1 MDAVKPACLV
11 AGELVGESG
20 LIHGVLVHSEG
31 LHYPVIQGLG
41 PSYSRRAMFAASPD
55 QPPCLVGAARV
66 ALPPRRTKA
75 ELRSAVDRARRDG
88 ALLAVELGDAGW
100 IRKRGGP
107 KAAYE
112 LATIRPD
119 IPLATQPPSL
129 HLALPVE
136 GLA

>member
-11 AGELVGESG
+11 AGELVGQSG

-75 ELRSAVDRARRDG
+75 ELRSAGDRARRGG
-88 ALLAVELGDAGW
+88 APPAVGAGGGGVV
-100 IRKRGGP
+100 RERGGP
-107 KAAYE
+107 
-112 LATIRPD
+112 
-119 IPLATQPPSL
+119 
-129 HLALPVE
+129 
-136 GLA
+136 

>member
-11 AGELVGESG
+11 AGELVGQSG

-55 QPPCLVGAARV
+55 KPPCLVGAARV

-75 ELRSAVDRARRDG
+75 ELRAAVDRARRGG
-88 ALLAVELGDAGW
+88 APPAGEPRGAGGDTEH
-100 IRKRGGP
+100 GGP
-107 KAAYE
+107 
-112 LATIRPD
+112 P
-119 IPLATQPPSL
+119 
-129 HLALPVE
+129 
-136 GLA
+136 